1 MAVASL
7 LAPLRYNLVRVGFC
21 LSIAA
26 ILTSC
31 QGAAIEANQRQVQA
45 NQQQIEDMQRE
56 IARLKAEGAAPSP
69 TAPPIP
75 SSSSISGTSS
85 NSGCD
90 RAVTEKANRKA
101 GDAFAAGDLKKAL
114 AYYNDALTACPGD
127 PRAEM
132 NVARTNESLG
142 NRDTAIEHYRAVAK
156 SSDSGA
162 ASDARTAL
170 SRMGV
175 AP

>member
-1 MAVASL
+1 
-7 LAPLRYNLVRVGFC
+7 
-21 LSIAA
+21 
-26 ILTSC
+26 
-31 QGAAIEANQRQVQA
+31 
-45 NQQQIEDMQRE
+45 MQHE
-56 IARLKAEGAAPSP
+56 IARLKAEGAVPSP

-75 SSSSISGTSS
+75 SYASVSGAPA

-90 RAVTEKANRKA
+90 RAVMEKANRKA

-114 AYYNDALTACPGD
+114 AYYNDALTACPSD
-127 PRAEM
+127 PRAEI

-156 SSDSGA
+156 SSDSA
-162 ASDARTAL
+162 VASDARTAL

>member
-1 MAVASL
+1 MAAASL
-7 LAPLRYNLVRVGFC
+7 ITLVRYKSVRVGFC

-45 NQQQIEDMQRE
+45 NQDQIEQMQHE
-56 IARLKAEGAAPSP
+56 IARLKAEGATP
-69 TAPPIP
+69 TPIAPPIP
-75 SSSSISGTSS
+75 SSSSISGTSV
-85 NSGCD
+85 NPGCD
-90 RAVTEKANRKA
+90 RSVMEKANRKA

-114 AYYNDALTACPGD
+114 AYYNDALSACPGD

-132 NVARTNESLG
+132 NVARTNEALG
-142 NRDTAIEHYRAVAK
+142 NRDIAIEHYRAVAK
-156 SSDSGA
+156 SPDSAA
-162 ASDARTAL
+162 ASQARTAL
-170 SRMGV
+170 SQMGV